1 MKSNTPT
8 TVLNFTLKFG
18 KYKGQEFS
26 KTPKSYQDWLLAQDW
41 FKVPTVIAPLQ
52 VPTVLT
58 PLQQAE
64 KNISQLSSQLNG
76 WDGHS
81 SRGAAIYDAMFDAE
95 QAMDSAVEYQM
106 KYCGMNEESIQA
118 EMIRECAEIN
128 AENEQARLQ
137 EEYYSRFSE
146 E

>member
-1 MKSNTPT
+1 MKSNTT
-8 TVLNFTLKFG
+8 TPALNFTLKFG

-26 KTPKSYQDWLLAQDW
+26 KTPKSYQDWLLSQDW
-41 FKVPTVIAPLQ
+41 FK

-81 SRGAAIYDAMFDAE
+81 SRGAAIYDALFDAE
-95 QAMDSAVEYQM
+95 QAMDSAVAYQM
-106 KYCGMNEESIQA
+106 KYCGMNEEDIQA

-137 EEYYSRFSE
+137 EEYYSRYSE

>member
-1 MKSNTPT
+1 MKSNTT
-8 TVLNFTLKFG
+8 TPALNFTLKFG

-41 FKVPTVIAPLQ
+41 FKVPTV
-52 VPTVLT
+52 LT
-58 PLQQAE
+58 PLQQAQ

-95 QAMDSAVEYQM
+95 QAMDSAVEYER
-106 KYCGMNEESIQA
+106 KYFGMDEETKQA
-118 EMIRECAEIN
+118 EMIRECAEIEM
-128 AENEQARLQ
+128 ENLIYN
-137 EEYYSRFSE
+137 YYNE
-146 E
+146 KY

>member
-1 MKSNTPT
+1 MKSNTT
-8 TVLNFTLKFG
+8 TPALNFTLKFG
-18 KYKGQEFS
+18 KYKGQQFNQ
-26 KTPKSYQDWLLAQDW
+26 TPKSYQDWLLAQDW
-41 FKVPTVIAPLQ
+41 FK

-64 KNISQLSSQLNG
+64 KNISQLSSQLRG

-106 KYCGMNEESIQA
+106 KYCGMNEEEIQVQMDF
-118 EMIRECAEIN
+118 EYAEIV
-128 AENEQARLQ
+128 AMNETERLQ
-137 EEYYSRFSE
+137 EEYYNG
-146 E
+146 

>member
-1 MKSNTPT
+1 MKSNTST
-8 TVLNFTLKFG
+8 LALNFTLKFG

-41 FKVPTVIAPLQ
+41 FK

-81 SRGAAIYDAMFDAE
+81 SRGAAIYDALFDAE
-95 QAMDSAVEYQM
+95 QAMDSAVAYQM
-106 KYCGMNEESIQA
+106 KYCGMNEEDIQA
-118 EMIRECAEIN
+118 EMIRECAEIQ
-128 AENEQARLQ
+128 AENDTYNYFDEH
-137 EEYYSRFSE
+137 YPITK
-146 E
+146 